1 MANMLF
7 IFKEFLKFYLKKFCV
22 RNFFKYIDDIRFMHV
37 G

>member
-7 IFKEFLKFYLKKFCV
+7 IFKESLKFSLKKFCE
-22 RNFFKYIDDIRFMHV
+22 RNFFKYIDDVRFMHV